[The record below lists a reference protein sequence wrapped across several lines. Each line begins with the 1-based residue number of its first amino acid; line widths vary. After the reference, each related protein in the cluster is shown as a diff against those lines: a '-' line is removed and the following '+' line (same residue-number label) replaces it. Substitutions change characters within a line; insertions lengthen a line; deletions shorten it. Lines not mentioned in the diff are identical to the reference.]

1 MTETTFGTSIGGDVG
16 KESALGQAKII
27 GGIGSILTLLG
38 LAPFIG
44 TAMVVT
50 GWVLVLAAIGLIS
63 GAVGDRQIL
72 YNGTTGAALQIVGSV
87 GLYFV
92 GLTLFSYF
100 RGGNASNPLGF
111 LGSIF
116 DWLLL
121 LWIVAIVSS
130 IFLFM
135 SLRKVASRLGAGL
148 FSIAA
153 IIYVI
158 GEGTTIILIG
168 FIIALMAQIL
178 FAAAF
183 FSMPDT
189 VPVTTSTLSTAPTT
203 SASWST
209 QPRTSSPLERA
220 YCSNCGAKLEPVITY
235 CPYCGAKTSAPK

>member
-1 MTETTFGTSIGGDVG
+1 MTDTTLGTN
-16 KESALGQAKII
+16 ALGQAKII
-27 GGIGSILTLLG
+27 GGIGAILTLLG

-44 TAMVVT
+44 TALVVI

-63 GAVGDRQIL
+63 GAVGDRQIF
-72 YNGTTGAALQIVGSV
+72 YNGTTGAVLQIVGSV

-92 GLTLFSYF
+92 GLTVFSYF
-100 RGGNASNPLGF
+100 SGGNASSPLGF
-111 LGSIF
+111 LGSVF

-135 SLRKVASRLGAGL
+135 SLRKVSSRLGAGL
-148 FSIAA
+148 FFIAA
-153 IIYVI
+153 IIYVV

-168 FIIALMAQIL
+168 FIIALVARIL

-183 FSMPDT
+183 FSMPETLPTAAPAIASTLPT
-189 VPVTTSTLSTAPTT
+189 VPNA

-209 QPRTSSPLERA
+209 QPRTSTLVERS
-220 YCSNCGAKLEPVITY
+220 YCSNCGAKLEPTATF
-235 CPYCGAKTSAPK
+235 CPYCGTKTKTLK